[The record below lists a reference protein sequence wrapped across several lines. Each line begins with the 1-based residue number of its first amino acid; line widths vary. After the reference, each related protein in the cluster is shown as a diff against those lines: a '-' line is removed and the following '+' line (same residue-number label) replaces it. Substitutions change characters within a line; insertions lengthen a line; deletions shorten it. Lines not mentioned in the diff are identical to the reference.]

1 MTLSEPGGRLTI
13 LLMVRKAFLEDGES
27 TLTSKGQTTIPK
39 SIRNALALKPGDR
52 LTFTLLPDRSVL
64 LRVQNRSVLSL
75 SGMLR
80 PTKRRRVGVRK
91 LSR

>member
-1 MTLSEPGGRLTI
+1 MSEADRRLTMVA
-13 LLMVRKAFLEDGES
+13 MVRRPLNDDAES

-52 LTFTLLPDRSVL
+52 LTFTLLADRSVL

-80 PTKRRRVGVRK
+80 PPRGRRVGVRK